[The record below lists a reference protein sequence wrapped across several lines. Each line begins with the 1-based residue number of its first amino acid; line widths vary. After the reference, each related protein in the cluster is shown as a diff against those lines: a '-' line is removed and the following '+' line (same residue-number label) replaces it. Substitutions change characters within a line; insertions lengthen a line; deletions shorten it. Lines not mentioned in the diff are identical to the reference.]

1 MRPPGWFRA
10 WSGLLLP
17 AMVAC
22 SPASGRLVDVRIATS
37 QPPLLSI
44 ASHWTLPGPTQEV
57 QRDGLDYAARI
68 PIGRFPVPFV
78 DLNGNGRLDLDDEP
92 VGRCEKNGGWRCV
105 VEPARLTLHRVQRQD
120 VDATFAIAEVFSPGS
135 LRKDEKAR
143 LCLSDVG
150 RCTDGPMGA
159 PYLNSGTAL
168 TLPVCDL
175 ANVDAPGKLHDIEL
189 RSGKEIVLKARL
201 GQPPPM
207 SLKTKLTRERE
218 GFRVSGSGALP
229 IHRVVVWSARYEQN
243 QPAILWTSE
252 ARPDLMTRR
261 EREFEYLIP
270 REVVIGCASCVI
282 GVQAVSQVAS
292 GPISVSSE
300 GSAVLPPKELL

>member
-1 MRPPGWFRA
+1 VEILLA
-10 WSGLLLP
+10 SGLR
-17 AMVAC
+17 
-22 SPASGRLVDVRIATS
+22 SPETIADNE
-37 QPPLLSI
+37 LSLSLEEAKDAYLRAVLEEAGSI
-44 ASHWTLPGPTQEV
+44 SE
-57 QRDGLDYAARI
+57 AAR
-68 PIGRFPVPFV
+68 
-78 DLNGNGRLDLDDEP
+78 RL
-92 VGRCEKNGGWRCV
+92 

-120 VDATFAIAEVFSPGS
+120 IDATFAIAEVFSPDS

-150 RCTDGPMGA
+150 RRTDGPMGA
-159 PYLNSGTAL
+159 PYLNSRTAL

-189 RSGKEIVLKARL
+189 RSGKEVVLKARL

-218 GFRVSGSGALP
+218 GFRVSASGALP

-261 EREFEYLIP
+261 EREFEYLMP
-270 REVVIGCASCVI
+270 SEVVIDCASCVI

-300 GSAVLPPKELL
+300 GSAVLPPRSFYDKSAAHLRGSRSRGGCRTVLRYHF